1 MRSQVA
7 SLRRLF
13 FSATIRSNLRTTRAL
28 ILVSSISLAVTAWA
42 VVAAQ
47 AGSFQG
53 LFFGVPSGVSGHR
66 LAQPKAALANS
77 LLNAS
82 AMTLDSRTM
91 TAGRSGHTASRLP
104 DGRVLIAGGENSSE
118 VLNQCEI
125 FDPSSV
131 TFSIA
136 GNMGSARVDHSAT
149 LLSDGRV
156 LIAGGRDAV
165 GAVNTIEVF
174 DPASGAFTAGP
185 IMGVA
190 RAGHRAT
197 LLSDRRVL
205 IAGGDVNGSAEIFD
219 STAGSFSVGGAT
231 LITARSKHSAALLMD
246 GRVLIVGGTGSNGSA
261 LSSEEIFDP
270 ATPSGGGRFFT

>member
-13 FSATIRSNLRTTRAL
+13 FSGTIRSNLRMTRAL
-28 ILVSSISLAVTAWA
+28 ILVSSISLAATALA

-47 AGSFQG
+47 AGSFKG
-53 LFFGVPSGVSGHR
+53 LFFGVASSVSGHR
-66 LAQPKAALANS
+66 LAQSKAALANS

-82 AMTLDSRTM
+82 AMTLDSGTM
-91 TAGRSGHTASRLP
+91 TVGRSGHTASRL
-104 DGRVLIAGGENSSE
+104 
-118 VLNQCEI
+118 
-125 FDPSSV
+125 
-131 TFSIA
+131 
-136 GNMGSARVDHSAT
+136 GSARVDHSAT

-197 LLSDRRVL
+197 LLSDGRVL

-261 LSSEEIFDP
+261 LSSGEIFDP
-270 ATPSGGGRFFT
+270 ATGQLAAAHSLLDSVF

>member
-1 MRSQVA
+1 MRSEFA
-7 SLRRLF
+7 SLRRF
-13 FSATIRSNLRTTRAL
+13 FSGTIRSNLRTTRAL
-28 ILVSSISLAVTAWA
+28 ILVSSISVAATAWA

-47 AGSFQG
+47 AGSFQE
-53 LFFGVPSGVSGHR
+53 LFFGVASSVSGHR
-66 LAQPKAALANS
+66 LAQSKAAPANP

-82 AMTLDSRTM
+82 AMTLDSGTM
-91 TAGRSGHTASRLP
+91 TVERSGHTASRLP
-104 DGRVLIAGGENSSE
+104 DGRVLIGGDDSSG

-131 TFSIA
+131 TFSVA
-136 GNMGSARVDHSAT
+136 GNMRSARVDHSAT
-149 LLSDGRV
+149 LPADGRV
-156 LIAGGRDAV
+156 LITGGRDAV

-197 LLSDRRVL
+197 LLSDGRVL

-261 LSSEEIFDP
+261 LSSGEIFDP
-270 ATPSGGGRFFT
+270 ATPSGGGKFFT